1 MQRHVIS
8 PVGNNSV
15 LKSSPDKISY
25 MNRQINRKLIV
36 ILWEQWE
43 LTSWH
48 SFLTS
53 YLENVSG
60 TLDKFCYLCLL
71 EVCIFH
77 FQVDAMYT
85 LFKANADKPPIFKN
99 QPPVA
104 GAISWERS
112 LFLRI
117 KHTILRFQEM
127 EDMLN
132 SEQGKLVRHA
142 VISFI

>member
-1 MQRHVIS
+1 
-8 PVGNNSV
+8 
-15 LKSSPDKISY
+15 
-25 MNRQINRKLIV
+25 
-36 ILWEQWE
+36 
-43 LTSWH
+43 
-48 SFLTS
+48 
-53 YLENVSG
+53 
-60 TLDKFCYLCLL
+60 
-71 EVCIFH
+71 
-77 FQVDAMYT
+77 MYA

-132 SEQGKLVRHA
+132 SEQGKLVRLSDEIVSKGFSQNCLKVSVPLHCGGLLDGLIGA
-142 VISFI
+142 LVPGWKGQGLCPVLIIVLCSWAKCLTLLLP

>member
-1 MQRHVIS
+1 
-8 PVGNNSV
+8 
-15 LKSSPDKISY
+15 
-25 MNRQINRKLIV
+25 
-36 ILWEQWE
+36 
-43 LTSWH
+43 
-48 SFLTS
+48 
-53 YLENVSG
+53 
-60 TLDKFCYLCLL
+60 
-71 EVCIFH
+71 
-77 FQVDAMYT
+77 MYA

-132 SEQGKLVRHA
+132 SEQGKLVRVSPLHHKNTA
-142 VISFI
+142 QESDHSSIKSTFVVQQ

>member
-1 MQRHVIS
+1 MYNIIIIIS
-8 PVGNNSV
+8 FTINLNIVEKYSVSV
-15 LKSSPDKISY
+15 LI
-25 MNRQINRKLIV
+25 RCC
-36 ILWEQWE
+36 
-43 LTSWH
+43 
-48 SFLTS
+48 F
-53 YLENVSG
+53 
-60 TLDKFCYLCLL
+60 
-71 EVCIFH
+71 IF
-77 FQVDAMYT
+77 FQVDAMHA

-132 SEQGKLVRHA
+132 SEQGKLV
-142 VISFI
+142 

>member
-1 MQRHVIS
+1 M
-8 PVGNNSV
+8 VGR
-15 LKSSPDKISY
+15 KEKICHPWE
-25 MNRQINRKLIV
+25 RVGFLQLGINF
-36 ILWEQWE
+36 
-43 LTSWH
+43 T
-48 SFLTS
+48 
-53 YLENVSG
+53 Y
-60 TLDKFCYLCLL
+60 DFCHLYLL
-71 EVCIFH
+71 EVFM
-77 FQVDAMYT
+77 FYNQVDAMYT

-132 SEQGKLVRHA
+132 SEQGKLVRH
-142 VISFI
+142 VV

>member
-1 MQRHVIS
+1 M
-8 PVGNNSV
+8 
-15 LKSSPDKISY
+15 LKICVFYSK
-25 MNRQINRKLIV
+25 
-36 ILWEQWE
+36 
-43 LTSWH
+43 
-48 SFLTS
+48 
-53 YLENVSG
+53 
-60 TLDKFCYLCLL
+60 
-71 EVCIFH
+71 
-77 FQVDAMYT
+77 VDAMYA

-132 SEQGKLVRHA
+132 SEQGKLVRLGNEIVSKGFSQNFLKVKCA
-142 VISFI
+142 IALWGTPWWTD

>member
-15 LKSSPDKISY
+15 LKSNPDKISY
-25 MNRQINRKLIV
+25 MNRQINRKFIV

-60 TLDKFCYLCLL
+60 TLDKFCHLCLL

-85 LFKANADKPPIFKN
+85 LFKANVDKPPIFKN

-142 VISFI
+142 VISYI

>member
-1 MQRHVIS
+1 M
-8 PVGNNSV
+8 
-15 LKSSPDKISY
+15 
-25 MNRQINRKLIV
+25 
-36 ILWEQWE
+36 
-43 LTSWH
+43 
-48 SFLTS
+48 
-53 YLENVSG
+53 LEICVFYS
-60 TLDKFCYLCLL
+60 K
-71 EVCIFH
+71 
-77 FQVDAMYT
+77 VDAMYA

-132 SEQGKLVRHA
+132 SEQGKLVRLSDEIVSKGFSQNCLMVKCA
-142 VISFI
+142 IALWGTP

>member
-1 MQRHVIS
+1 M
-8 PVGNNSV
+8 
-15 LKSSPDKISY
+15 
-25 MNRQINRKLIV
+25 
-36 ILWEQWE
+36 
-43 LTSWH
+43 
-48 SFLTS
+48 
-53 YLENVSG
+53 
-60 TLDKFCYLCLL
+60 CLL
-71 EVCIFH
+71 EDGILCY
-77 FQVDAMYT
+77 QVDAMYA

-142 VISFI
+142 VIRYIIMFFKRYMY

>member
-1 MQRHVIS
+1 
-8 PVGNNSV
+8 
-15 LKSSPDKISY
+15 
-25 MNRQINRKLIV
+25 
-36 ILWEQWE
+36 
-43 LTSWH
+43 
-48 SFLTS
+48 
-53 YLENVSG
+53 
-60 TLDKFCYLCLL
+60 
-71 EVCIFH
+71 
-77 FQVDAMYT
+77 MYT

-142 VISFI
+142 VVCYV

>member
-1 MQRHVIS
+1 MLIS
-8 PVGNNSV
+8 PAGN
-15 LKSSPDKISY
+15 
-25 MNRQINRKLIV
+25 
-36 ILWEQWE
+36 
-43 LTSWH
+43 
-48 SFLTS
+48 
-53 YLENVSG
+53 
-60 TLDKFCYLCLL
+60 KFCYMYLCLL
-71 EVCIFH
+71 EDGILRY
-77 FQVDAMYT
+77 QVDAMYA

-132 SEQGKLVRHA
+132 SEHGKLVRHA
-142 VISFI
+142 VICYIMMYFKRY

>member
-1 MQRHVIS
+1 MQL
-8 PVGNNSV
+8 G
-15 LKSSPDKISY
+15 
-25 MNRQINRKLIV
+25 INF
-36 ILWEQWE
+36 
-43 LTSWH
+43 T
-48 SFLTS
+48 
-53 YLENVSG
+53 Y
-60 TLDKFCYLCLL
+60 DFCHLYLL
-71 EVCIFH
+71 EVFM
-77 FQVDAMYT
+77 FYNQVDAMYT

-132 SEQGKLVRHA
+132 SEQGKLVRH
-142 VISFI
+142 VV

>member
-1 MQRHVIS
+1 
-8 PVGNNSV
+8 
-15 LKSSPDKISY
+15 
-25 MNRQINRKLIV
+25 
-36 ILWEQWE
+36 
-43 LTSWH
+43 
-48 SFLTS
+48 
-53 YLENVSG
+53 
-60 TLDKFCYLCLL
+60 
-71 EVCIFH
+71 
-77 FQVDAMYT
+77 MYT

-132 SEQGKLVRHA
+132 SEQGKLVRPECSDA
-142 VISFI
+142 SSTNSLPQEMLWGGRWPNTCS

>member
-1 MQRHVIS
+1 M
-8 PVGNNSV
+8 
-15 LKSSPDKISY
+15 
-25 MNRQINRKLIV
+25 
-36 ILWEQWE
+36 
-43 LTSWH
+43 
-48 SFLTS
+48 
-53 YLENVSG
+53 
-60 TLDKFCYLCLL
+60 LL
-71 EVCIFH
+71 YF
-77 FQVDAMYT
+77 FQVDAMHA

-132 SEQGKLVRHA
+132 SEQGKLVWLSSWTRKCVSSKLLGGVFA
-142 VISFI
+142 EQRM